1 MPSTRGFEPT
11 TLRSRGEC
19 PTTALQPQPN
29 YRTLVWLGLRWLSV
43 FEPMTSLQPTP
54 RRPAKQR
61 PKLVQKSP
69 LGWLVW
75 HVKIILNETGQL
87 SMKRF
92 LLLQSLPFSSHTSS
106 AILFPFQLAAATTT
120 TTTTTATFTTSK
132 VFFQHTKEHI
142 FSSSSL
148 FHWRHKH
155 KISRN
160 SLSLYCWMFFHRQN
174 NLDVVHITSQHFNT
188 VRRMPRS
195 SWREVCQ
202 WPIGKR
208 WKMME
213 TGIANLGGGSSRQS
227 TEVTKEIR
235 SRQSDLCAV
244 KMQRRKSFLSETLIW
259 LQWSLVSDT
268 KEKFLM
274 NHIGWGQHGSWVF

>member
-11 TLRSRGEC
+11 TPRSRGEC

-54 RRPAKQR
+54 RRPPKQR

-87 SMKRF
+87 SMKSF

-106 AILFPFQLAAATTT
+106 AILFPFQLAAT

-188 VRRMPRS
+188 VASKQLEGGLSMADRKKVKDDGNRHRKLGRRFIKTINWSYQRNTIS
-195 SWREVCQ
+195 TIRFVCC
-202 WPIGKR
+202 KNA
-208 WKMME
+208 K
-213 TGIANLGGGSSRQS
+213 
-227 TEVTKEIR
+227 KEII
-235 SRQSDLCAV
+235 
-244 KMQRRKSFLSETLIW
+244 SFGNVNLASMEF
-259 LQWSLVSDT
+259 S
-268 KEKFLM
+268 
-274 NHIGWGQHGSWVF
+274 